1 MGRAIDNY
9 TEIMPRTNRVKI
21 LLRKLD
27 ELRRLKEM
35 NFIGDEHD
43 GISNY
48 DSDVFYSD
56 DYDLDSDDYDANDFL
71 SDNYDF
77 DSDDYDDNDLSS
89 DNYDFDSDD
98 SDSDDFDSDD
108 SPGVSA
114 DGSSSGSSSSD
125 FDLTDSSDGFDIT
138 DWSSDSDT
146 DSDEA
151 DGKILRN
158 MDELRERLQIMDPI
172 DQLDGTNDCQ
182 SNDSMPR
189 NVETLRE
196 KFEKNMNSS
205 DQPDGINNSDA
216 KLEPENKANVEPAD
230 DYDYEYEYEE

>member
-48 DSDVFYSD
+48 DSDDFYSD
-56 DYDLDSDDYDANDFL
+56 DYDLDSDDYDA
-71 SDNYDF
+71 
-77 DSDDYDDNDLSS
+77 NDLSS

-114 DGSSSGSSSSD
+114 DGSSSGSSPSD
-125 FDLTDSSDGFDIT
+125 FDLTDSSDG
-138 DWSSDSDT
+138 
-146 DSDEA
+146 
-151 DGKILRN
+151 
-158 MDELRERLQIMDPI
+158 
-172 DQLDGTNDCQ
+172 
-182 SNDSMPR
+182 
-189 NVETLRE
+189 
-196 KFEKNMNSS
+196 
-205 DQPDGINNSDA
+205 
-216 KLEPENKANVEPAD
+216 
-230 DYDYEYEYEE
+230 